1 MKKTLSGS
9 AAVYINRKPFTIIS
23 WNVLSEELTE
33 AVYDSVQENGEP
45 LFSISFRENRVAYLR
60 ERIEYFI
67 KKYKH
72 PVFCLQE
79 VNDSVQ
85 PSRNI
90 GSVLT
95 ELFKSRYYRV
105 LYQSFGTFNPI
116 YPELGVMTVVPL
128 QHFDILDIHTRQ
140 ILPDFPNCFI
150 SVTIRPTSSTLSFT
164 IVNTHFPA
172 KFYDAGAMRR
182 VSEALHSLIPQAP
195 TRGIVLCGDF
205 NTSTQDSWYPSL
217 RNDWKTLVPSCPQ
230 SISTVSIQRRD
241 KRVKTNTVFEGRI
254 DHVFYRGRS
263 LNIAFSQELPS
274 PKNCVLPNPEVP
286 SDHFPLIMS
295 VS

>member
-9 AAVYINRKPFTIIS
+9 AAVYVHRKPFTIIS

-33 AVYDSVQENGEP
+33 AAYDSVQENGEP
-45 LFSISFRENRVAYLR
+45 LFLPVFRENRIAYIR
-60 ERIEYFI
+60 ERLEYFI

-79 VNDSVQ
+79 VNDSPY
-85 PSRNI
+85 PSKNI
-90 GSVLT
+90 SSVLH
-95 ELFKSRYYRV
+95 ELFKARYYRV
-105 LYQSFGTFNPI
+105 LYQSFGTFNPV
-116 YPELGVMTVVPL
+116 YPELGIMTAVPL
-128 QHFDILDIHTRQ
+128 QHFDVLDIYTRQ

-150 SVTIRPTSSTLSFT
+150 SVTVRPTNSTLSYT

-172 KFYDAGAMRR
+172 KFYDEGAMRR
-182 VSEALHSLIPQAP
+182 VSEALHSLLPQTSRA
-195 TRGIVLCGDF
+195 IVLCGDF
-205 NTSTQDSWYPSL
+205 NTSTEDSWYPALQNS
-217 RNDWKTLVPSCPQ
+217 WKTLVPSSPQ
-230 SISTVSIQRRD
+230 SISTVSTQRRD
-241 KRVKTNTVFEGRI
+241 RRVKTNTVFEGRI
-254 DHVFYRGRS
+254 DHVFYRGRG

-274 PKNCVLPNPEVP
+274 SKAWILPNPEIP